1 MGTAVDFAATQRAA
15 EEVGLL
21 GGSGDYYKYKEGDNR
36 FRLVSECLP
45 HNGSYQGKPNFK
57 WLCYV
62 LDRRDGKVK
71 AHFMP
76 HKIYKSIVALQQN
89 PEYTFSEVPMPY
101 DLTVQAKGA
110 GTKEVEYSVVPA
122 RKEVPLTTDELA
134 EVERQKPLSEVK
146 AKLDEKAAK
155 SAPAVDEPPVHTDYD
170 EPPF

>member
-1 MGTAVDFAATQRAA
+1 MGTAVDFAANQRAA

-21 GGSGDYYKYKEGDNR
+21 GSGGDYYKYKEGDNR
-36 FRLVSECLP
+36 FRLVSVCVP
-45 HNGSYQGKPNFK
+45 HNGEFQGKPNFK

-76 HKIYKSIVALQQN
+76 HRVYKSIVALQQN

-122 RKEVPLTTDELA
+122 RKEVPLTDDELA
-134 EVERQKPLSEVK
+134 EVERQKPILDVK

-155 SAPAVDEPPVHTDYD
+155 KAPAADEPPPADYD
-170 EPPF
+170 DDIAF